1 MILSKRN
8 VYKKIAARLMTF
20 AFVLLT
26 LLTGPCIFSRAAE
39 GEQLSGELITLSE
52 DAGAYALPSET
63 SEIVK
68 EFKAGDVVLKTNDTP
83 NYIEIYYQDQTL
95 YISKKNLSVEASA
108 NEALAAEMEKQS
120 QIDKSWIES
129 YVSQMKAIRN
139 ARIWRAVIIILI
151 VAVVGVIIFKSVT
164 HKEGS

>member
-8 VYKKIAARLMTF
+8 VYKKIAARLIVFTV
-20 AFVLLT
+20 ALLT
-26 LLTGPCIFSRAAE
+26 FWTALAFYSGAAE
-39 GEQLSGELITLSE
+39 EQLSGEIITLSE

-139 ARIWRAVIIILI
+139 ARIWRTVIIILI
-151 VAVVGVIIFKSVT
+151 VAVVAVIIFKSVT

>member
-8 VYKKIAARLMTF
+8 VYKKIAARLIVFTV
-20 AFVLLT
+20 ALLT
-26 LLTGPCIFSRAAE
+26 FWIAPAFYSGAAE
-39 GEQLSGELITLSE
+39 EQLSGEIITLSE

-139 ARIWRAVIIILI
+139 ARIWRTVIIILI
-151 VAVVGVIIFKSVT
+151 VAVVAVIIFKSVT